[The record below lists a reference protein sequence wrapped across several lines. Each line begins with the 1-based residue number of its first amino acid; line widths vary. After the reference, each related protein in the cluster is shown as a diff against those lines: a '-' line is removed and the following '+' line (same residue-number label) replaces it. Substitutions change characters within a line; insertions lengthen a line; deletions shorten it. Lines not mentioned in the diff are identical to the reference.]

1 MRFVPFRALL
11 APVLALAIVA
21 DAPADD
27 ALSQVGAGVTCEQ
40 RYALCTSAPCV
51 PDPRDPDKSA
61 LCECTVHL
69 GISFGMT
76 SCEDRRPKLRRDVTL
91 LVSTYS
97 LAEYRTKATM
107 TCPGGRWT
115 FCLDKPCTVDPMDPL
130 RAVCACDVV
139 PSEEFLTLGGDCNTL
154 TCDSAY
160 WSGAIAPAVAQGEAA
175 MVRALG
181 LDSAPDNAC
190 YLAQPDAKSAKAG
203 R

>member
-1 MRFVPFRALL
+1 MHLVRFRYLVV
-11 APVLALAIVA
+11 PVLALAAVA
-21 DAPADD
+21 PAPADD
-27 ALSQVGAGVTCEQ
+27 ALSEASAGVTCDQ

-76 SCEDRRPKLRRDVTL
+76 SCEDRRPRSRRGVTL

-97 LAEYRTKATM
+97 LAEYRNKATM
-107 TCPGGRWT
+107 TCPGGKWT
-115 FCLDKPCTVDPMDPL
+115 FCLDRPCTVDPMDPL

-160 WSGAIAPAVAQGEAA
+160 WSGATPAAVAQGEAA

-181 LDSAPDNAC
+181 LESAPDNAC
-190 YLAQPDAKSAKAG
+190 YLAQPNPESAKAG

>member
-1 MRFVPFRALL
+1 LAL
-11 APVLALAIVA
+11 VLALATVA
-21 DAPADD
+21 AVAASDVHTEAGP
-27 ALSQVGAGVTCEQ
+27 GVTCDQ

-61 LCECTVHL
+61 LCECAVRL

-76 SCEDRRPKLRRDVTL
+76 SCEDRQPKSRGGVTL

-130 RAVCACDVV
+130 RAVCACDVK

-160 WSGAIAPAVAQGEAA
+160 WSGATPTEVAHGEAA

-181 LDSAPDNAC
+181 LESPPDNAC
-190 YLAQPDAKSAKAG
+190 YLGQPHEEGGNAG